1 MGFWPGLL
9 AIQRTLAAH
18 GPRPHLPMHQLS
30 SSPLEIIRS
39 VFRNRSLIWALTKRE
54 VLGRYRGSLM
64 GILWS
69 FFNPLLMLAVYTF
82 IFSTVFQARWAGG
95 SDSKTEF
102 ALLLFAG
109 MLVFGI
115 FSECVNRAPTL
126 ILSNPNYVKKVVF
139 PLEILPIVSL
149 GAALFHLVVGLLVWV
164 LFYMVAFG
172 VPKAGILLLP
182 VALFPFAVFVLGLSW
197 FLAALGVY
205 LRDIGQFVGVLVMA
219 LMFLS
224 PIFYPLSALPEGYRD
239 VVALSPIT
247 AAVDQARDLMFWG
260 KPLAWGSWTVYL
272 IISLFVGWLGF
283 AWFQQTRRGFADVI

>member
-1 MGFWPGLL
+1 MQSF
-9 AIQRTLAAH
+9 
-18 GPRPHLPMHQLS
+18 S
-30 SSPLEIIRS
+30 SSPLEIPRS
-39 VFRNRSLIWALTKRE
+39 FWRNRGLIWALTKRE
-54 VLGRYRGSLM
+54 VLGRYRGSVM

-69 FFNPLLMLAVYTF
+69 FLNPLLMLAVYTF
-82 IFSTVFQARWAGG
+82 VFSTVFQARWAGG

-109 MLVFGI
+109 MLVFSI
-115 FSECVNRAPTL
+115 FSECVNRAPSL

-149 GAALFHLVVGLLVWV
+149 GAALFHLLVSLLVWV
-164 LFYMVAFG
+164 LFYTVAFG
-172 VPKAGILLLP
+172 VPKSGILMLP
-182 VALFPFAVFVLGLSW
+182 VVLFPFTLFVLGLSW

-205 LRDIGQFVGVLVMA
+205 LRDVGQFVGVVVMA

-224 PIFYPLSALPEGYRD
+224 PIFYPLSALPEGYREL
-239 VVALSPIT
+239 VALSPIT

-260 KPLAWGSWTVYL
+260 KPLAWGSWLVYL
-272 IISLFVGWLGF
+272 VISLVIGWLGF